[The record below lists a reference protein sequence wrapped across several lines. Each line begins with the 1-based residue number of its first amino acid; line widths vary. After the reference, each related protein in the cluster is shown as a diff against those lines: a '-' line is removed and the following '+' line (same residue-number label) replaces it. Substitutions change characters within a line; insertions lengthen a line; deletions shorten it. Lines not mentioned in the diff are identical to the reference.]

1 MKCPKCGYL
10 GFERVDR
17 CRNCQYDFSLSS
29 NIPEPDFTIRRD
41 TETANPLEDLSLIDA
56 ASSWTPRRP
65 TADVDADLDRVF
77 GAPEREPERERA
89 AGGSMSLAAV
99 AEPPARSAPAA
110 VAAHTHAPAPTPSRR
125 EELPLFGPPIPDD
138 EPLITRASP
147 PRPPLAVRRSTPE
160 VPRLR
165 SDSQL
170 RTPSFDL
177 SLDVSEPSPAAALV
191 PADRVATQPYRHD
204 DGSEDA
210 SVGARLLAVVVDLLI
225 LAVIDAVVIYFTMQ
239 LCALNIEDVGILPKG
254 PLVAFLLVQNGGY
267 LVAFTAGGQTLGKMV
282 AGIRVVQSDSE
293 GTLDLGRAFL
303 RTSMWVVLAVPAGL
317 GFVSALF
324 SRDHRGLHDRF
335 AGTRVVRA
343 SA

>member
-1 MKCPKCGYL
+1 MKCPKCSYL

-17 CRNCQYDFSLSS
+17 CRNCGYDFSLSAQ
-29 NIPEPDFTIRRD
+29 IPEQDFTIRRE
-41 TETANPLEDLSLIDA
+41 TETLNPIEDLSLIDA
-56 ASSWTPRRP
+56 ASTWPSRQSTP
-65 TADVDADLDRVF
+65 DLHADLDRVL
-77 GAPEREPERERA
+77 GAPPLRPARA
-89 AGGSMSLAAV
+89 AVAPMSMAAV
-99 AEPPARSAPAA
+99 AEMPR
-110 VAAHTHAPAPTPSRR
+110 PAPR

-147 PRPPLAVRRSTPE
+147 PRPPLAVRRATPE

-165 SDSQL
+165 AEPQL

-177 SLDVSEPSPAAALV
+177 TLDVAEPAPAPTIQ
-191 PADRVATQPYRHD
+191 PADRVASAESWHD
-204 DGSEDA
+204 AGHSEDA
-210 SVGARLLAVVVDLLI
+210 AVGARLAAVMIDLLI
-225 LAVIDAVVIYFTMQ
+225 LAAIDAVVVYFTMQ
-239 LCALNIEDVGILPKG
+239 LCSLTVDDLWILPKG
-254 PLVAFLLVQNGGY
+254 PLLAFLLVQNGGY

-293 GTLDLGRAFL
+293 GALDLSHAFL
-303 RTSMWVVLAVPAGL
+303 RTLMWLVLAVPAGL
-317 GFVSALF
+317 GFLTALF